1 MPCEATQDKWIIAE
15 SSDKMWSTGGEDGKP
30 PQYTCCENLMNYI
43 KGQKDMTPKDKS
55 PRSDVVQ
62 YATGEERTF
71 SVMRT
76 KNFQMSKLGLEN
88 EEELEIKLSTFT
100 VL

>member
-1 MPCEATQDKWIIAE
+1 
-15 SSDKMWSTGGEDGKP
+15 
-30 PQYTCCENLMNYI
+30 
-43 KGQKDMTPKDKS
+43 MTPEDKS

-62 YATGEERTF
+62 YATGEACRF

>member
-1 MPCEATQDKWIIAE
+1 
-15 SSDKMWSTGGEDGKP
+15 
-30 PQYTCCENLMNYI
+30 
-43 KGQKDMTPKDKS
+43 MTPKDKS

-62 YATGEERTF
+62 YATGEERRF

-88 EEELEIKLSTFT
+88 EEELEVKSSTFT